1 MDPSRSHRF
10 VLVPMVVDRSGT
22 LFRLL
27 ELFVSPDLLLEV
39 WLSTSPVSH
48 CVDRTPLVPSSIYSI
63 RSADDFVIESSSL
76 LIVVHLCLCLFPSS
90 SLLHSRLCRCSCR
103 SPSSSCRVDITATF
117 ICGML
122 EIRSTVDLRVS
133 HSGFMRIC
141 IWFSFEFW
149 VFCTLRR

>member
-1 MDPSRSHRF
+1 MDPSRSYRF
-10 VLVPMVVDRSGT
+10 VLVPMLVDRSGT

-63 RSADDFVIESSSL
+63 RSADVFVIESSSL

-90 SLLHSRLCRCSCR
+90 SLFHSLLCHRSCT
-103 SPSSSCRVDITATF
+103 SPSLSCRVDITATL

-122 EIRSTVDLRVS
+122 EIRSTVDLQVS
-133 HSGFMRIC
+133 HWGFMRIC
-141 IWFSFEFW
+141 IWFSSEFR
-149 VFCTLRR
+149 VFCTLRK